1 MVHGLQEVYGDQ
13 INIITIDITPNQNA
27 QFYSGNINEIRVAAD
42 ALKVQLA
49 PSGTEREI
57 DSSRPYLFL
66 LSPDGEVLGSWT
78 RFLPAEEIQ
87 LVIVDAIATYGT

>member
-1 MVHGLQEVYGDQ
+1 MVHGLIEVYGDQ
-13 INIITIDITPNQNA
+13 INIMTIDITPNQNA
-27 QFYSGNINEIRVAAD
+27 QFYTGNINDIRAAAD

-66 LSPDGEVLGSWT
+66 LAPNGDVLGSWT